1 MGTPPTAFLIPV
13 HPIVELGFF
22 LCAIGLGV
30 FLLSPPFALVGAG
43 AAALT
48 LLLLQGRSAGRL
60 IGAAVPLAAV
70 VALANP
76 LFVPLGQTVLFTY
89 AGGRPY
95 PAEALAC
102 GATVAALLAAVLWW
116 FASFNRVMD
125 TVKLLYLFGRFAPA
139 VSLTLT
145 LVLRLVPSFGRR
157 ASAVAEARAGIGLGR
172 GSGTKVPAIA
182 RVREATVV
190 LASVSAWSLEHGMA
204 TAGAMESRGF
214 GTGRRTTVPCWSFR
228 WRDGAALGLM
238 GALAA
243 VVVAGAAL
251 GATEATFFPRVAMP
265 AAEPMFGASL
275 AAYGL
280 LLLLPALVMGRER
293 LRWHFS
299 RARR

>member
-30 FLLSPPFALVGAG
+30 FLLSPPFTLVGAG

-60 IGAAVPLAAV
+60 IGAAVPLSAV

-95 PAEALAC
+95 TAEALAC
-102 GATVAALLAAVLWW
+102 GATVAALLAAVFWW

-204 TAGAMESRGF
+204 TAGAMESRE
-214 GTGRRTTVPCWSFR
+214 
-228 WRDGAALGLM
+228 D
-238 GALAA
+238 
-243 VVVAGAAL
+243 
-251 GATEATFFPRVAMP
+251 
-265 AAEPMFGASL
+265 
-275 AAYGL
+275 
-280 LLLLPALVMGRER
+280 
-293 LRWHFS
+293 
-299 RARR
+299 

>member
-1 MGTPPTAFLIPV
+1 MGTPPTAFLVPV

-48 LLLLQGRSAGRL
+48 LLLLQGRAAGRL
-60 IGAAVPLAAV
+60 IGATVPLAAV

-76 LFVPLGQTVLFTY
+76 LFVPLGQTVLFAY

-95 PAEALAC
+95 TAEALAC

-125 TVKLLYLFGRFAPA
+125 TAKLLYLFGRFAPA

-145 LVLRLVPSFGRR
+145 LVLRLVPTFGRR

-172 GSGTKVPAIA
+172 GSGAKVPAIA

-204 TAGAMESRGF
+204 TADAMESRGF
-214 GTGRRTTVPCWSFR
+214 GTGRRTTVPCWPFR
-228 WRDGAALGLM
+228 WRDAVALGLM
-238 GALAA
+238 GVLAA
-243 VVVAGAAL
+243 IVVAGAAL
-251 GATEATFFPRVAMP
+251 GVTEATFFPRLSVP
-265 AAEPMFGASL
+265 TDEPLFGVSL

-299 RARR
+299 RLRH